1 MDIIAF
7 LVNKEKL
14 NKKRGILLATLWLF
28 WGIFGTIFWD
38 TIKKIGEWKI
48 EEVWLYVVFLLLFW
62 WLTIYLSK
70 QIK

>member
-38 TIKKIGEWKI
+38 TIKKNWRMKNWGGLTLCCFF
-48 EEVWLYVVFLLLFW
+48 VTFLMAHH
-62 WLTIYLSK
+62 LSLK
-70 QIK
+70 TN